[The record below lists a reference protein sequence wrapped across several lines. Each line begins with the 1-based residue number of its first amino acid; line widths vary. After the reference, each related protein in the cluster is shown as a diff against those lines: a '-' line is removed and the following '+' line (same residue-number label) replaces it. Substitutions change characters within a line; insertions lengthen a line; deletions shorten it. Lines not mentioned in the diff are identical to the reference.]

1 MYVYVGFMYLLIVL
15 QSKLVKETVKMA
27 EAMKLSRA
35 KSNIVS
41 MQFNHCWSPTS
52 YMYMYIHDCI
62 IYIYYIYTFQC
73 VEQAKELNKRG
84 AVGRSL
90 NIHHVAAA

>member
-27 EAMKLSRA
+27 VVMKLSRA

-41 MQFNHCWSPTS
+41 MQFNHCRFPTL
-52 YMYMYIHDCI
+52 YMYI
-62 IYIYYIYTFQC
+62 YTPSS
-73 VEQAKELNKRG
+73 VWSRLK
-84 AVGRSL
+84 S
-90 NIHHVAAA
+90 